1 MFETGDGGFILSTGD
16 QCGRD
21 TPQANQFRMV
31 EVAKTYG
38 IYGNDLHTYEHA
50 RIGDTVCAAP
60 LILGHEFF
68 GTVE

>member
-1 MFETGDGGFILSTGD
+1 
-16 QCGRD
+16 
-21 TPQANQFRMV
+21 MV